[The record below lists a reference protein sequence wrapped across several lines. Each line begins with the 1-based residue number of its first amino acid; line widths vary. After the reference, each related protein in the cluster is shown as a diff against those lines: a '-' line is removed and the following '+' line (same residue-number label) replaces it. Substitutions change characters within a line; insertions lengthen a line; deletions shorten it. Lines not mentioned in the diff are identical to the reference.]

1 MNNRIFKSKAK
12 KSRGFTL
19 LELLVVIGIIGIL
32 AAIVI
37 VAINPG
43 RQFAQARNA
52 QRWNDV
58 NAILNSI
65 HQYAVDNNG
74 VVPAGIDG
82 NNRVLGTDGSGC
94 DSTCGD
100 TLPTPVPGPV
110 TTEAACFDL
119 DTLVVPDY
127 LTAIPFDPAT
137 GDDGNTDY
145 YVTKDAGNGRVTV
158 AACDPELSVTISVS
172 R

>member
-1 MNNRIFKSKAK
+1 MKLNKVSQK
-12 KSRGFTL
+12 KGFTL

-37 VAINPG
+37 VAINPA

-58 NAILNSI
+58 NAMLNAV

-74 VVPAGIDG
+74 NIPGGIDYVSG
-82 NNRVLGTDGSGC
+82 SYQVIGTGATGC
-94 DSTCGD
+94 IATCGSLT
-100 TLPTPVPGPV
+100 TLDVCV
-110 TTEAACFDL
+110 DLTTDL
-119 DTLVVPDY
+119 VDAYIVG
-127 LTAIPFDPAT
+127 IPFDPNASVV
-137 GDDGNTDY
+137 NTDY
-145 YVTKDAGNGRVTV
+145 YIQREGSTGRVTV
-158 AACDPELSVTISVS
+158 GACDPELETVISVK

>member
-1 MNNRIFKSKAK
+1 MTHTQTK
-12 KSRGFTL
+12 KGFTL

-37 VAINPG
+37 IAINPG

-58 NAILNSI
+58 NAILNAV

-74 VVPAGIDG
+74 EVPAAITAVAT
-82 NNRVLGTDGSGC
+82 NVGSGGGNI
-94 DSTCGD
+94 DICGQ
-100 TLPTPVPGPV
+100 LVG
-110 TTEAACFDL
+110 TEG
-119 DTLVVPDY
+119 TY
-127 LTAIPFDPAT
+127 LTEIPADPTTGSFTSCASYNSGYDISQNAT
-137 GDDGNTDY
+137 S
-145 YVTKDAGNGRVTV
+145 GRVTV
-158 AACDPELSVTISVS
+158 SAPDAELSTSITVS

>member
-1 MNNRIFKSKAK
+1 MKALSKKKIFKN
-12 KSRGFTL
+12 RGFTL

-58 NAILNSI
+58 NATLNAI
-65 HQYAVDNNG
+65 HQYAVDNLG
-74 VVPAGIDG
+74 LVPGAIDAT
-82 NNRVLGTDGSGC
+82 NQVIGTDGS
-94 DSTCGD
+94 
-100 TLPTPVPGPV
+100 
-110 TTEAACFDL
+110 AACNATATCVAATADPCLDL
-119 DTLVVPDY
+119 SGNLVPDY
-127 LTAIPFDPAT
+127 VTAIPYDPSSGSDA
-137 GDDGNTDY
+137 NTDY
-145 YVTKDAGNGRVTV
+145 YVTKNATTGRVTV
-158 AACDPELSVTISVS
+158 EACGSELGVTISVS

>member
-1 MNNRIFKSKAK
+1 MKLTK
-12 KSRGFTL
+12 GFTL

-32 AAIVI
+32 AGIVI

-58 NAILNSI
+58 NAVLNAV

-74 VVPAGIDG
+74 TVPSIITATPTKIGSAVGEIDLCDELVPTYITSIPYDP
-82 NNRVLGTDGSGC
+82 RDGSFTDC
-94 DSTCGD
+94 ASYASFYNISEDA
-100 TLPTPVPGPV
+100 
-110 TTEAACFDL
+110 TT
-119 DTLVVPDY
+119 
-127 LTAIPFDPAT
+127 
-137 GDDGNTDY
+137 
-145 YVTKDAGNGRVTV
+145 GRVTV
-158 AACDPELSVTISVS
+158 AAPSAELSTLISVS

>member
-1 MNNRIFKSKAK
+1 MKASSKNK
-12 KSRGFTL
+12 ILKGRGFTL

-58 NAILNSI
+58 NALLNAV

-74 VVPAGIDG
+74 LVPTAIDATNQVIGTAGA
-82 NNRVLGTDGSGC
+82 GC
-94 DSTCGD
+94 DTTCG
-100 TLPTPVPGPV
+100 TTRPVPV
-110 TTEAACFDL
+110 TTEAACL
-119 DTLVVPDY
+119 NLSGELVPDY
-127 LTAIPFDPAT
+127 VTAIPYDPSEGSDA
-137 GDDGNTDY
+137 NTDY
-145 YVTKDAGNGRVTV
+145 YVTKNGTTGRVTV
-158 AACDPELSVTISVS
+158 EACDSELTTTISVS

>member
-1 MNNRIFKSKAK
+1 MLKNKILKARVIK
-12 KSRGFTL
+12 GRGFTL

-58 NAILNSI
+58 NALLNSI

-74 VVPAGIDG
+74 TVPSGIDAT
-82 NNRVLGTDGSGC
+82 NQVFGTGVAGC
-94 DSTCGD
+94 DTTC
-100 TLPTPVPGPV
+100 TAA
-110 TTEAACFDL
+110 TTEAACLDL
-119 DTLVVPDY
+119 SGDLIPNY
-127 LTAIPFDPAT
+127 LTALAIDPST
-137 GDDGNTDY
+137 GTTANTDY
-145 YVTKDAGNGRVTV
+145 YVTRNATTGRVTV
-158 AACDPELSVTISVS
+158 EACDPELSVAISVS

>member
-1 MNNRIFKSKAK
+1 MKALSKNKIF

-58 NAILNSI
+58 NALLNAV

-74 VVPAGIDG
+74 IVPAEIPVGDSLLYADTMSSIDIDFC
-82 NNRVLGTDGSGC
+82 VK
-94 DSTCGD
+94 
-100 TLPTPVPGPV
+100 
-110 TTEAACFDL
+110 
-119 DTLVVPDY
+119 VVPDY
-127 LTAIPFDPAT
+127 ITSMPSDPQVNNYTDCASYNTGYTIWKHSTTGRAT
-137 GDDGNTDY
+137 VN
-145 YVTKDAGNGRVTV
+145 APS
-158 AACDPELSVTISVS
+158 AELGTSISVS